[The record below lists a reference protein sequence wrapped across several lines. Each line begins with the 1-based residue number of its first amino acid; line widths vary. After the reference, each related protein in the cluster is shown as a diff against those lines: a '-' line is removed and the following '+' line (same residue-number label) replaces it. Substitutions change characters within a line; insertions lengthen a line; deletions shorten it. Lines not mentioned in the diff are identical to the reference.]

1 MEQGMRDTG
10 KRTNSMVKDLRPGPM
25 VQATKVLI
33 LMVKN
38 MVKDAS
44 PGLMDP
50 HTKVNSLTT
59 I

>member
-1 MEQGMRDTG
+1 MRDTG

-25 VQATKVLI
+25 VQATKGFI

>member
-1 MEQGMRDTG
+1 MRDTG

-38 MVKDAS
+38 MVKDDS